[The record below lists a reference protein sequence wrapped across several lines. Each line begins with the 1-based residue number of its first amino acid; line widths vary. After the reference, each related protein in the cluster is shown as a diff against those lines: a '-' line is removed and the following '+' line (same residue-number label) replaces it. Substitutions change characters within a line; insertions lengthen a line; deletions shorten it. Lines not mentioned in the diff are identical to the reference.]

1 MRMAS
6 NDISILTDELIPILE
21 GSLNELTSLKNLLES
36 SAIEQRTAEVC
47 VLFYQRLQ
55 DNYLTNKSS
64 FEKAILSMEKRLIE
78 AGLIQEPEPEPKP
91 EPTEIE
97 KQIIL
102 DTQKQV
108 QKVEEI
114 KQDIIKQEE
123 ELAVAKQIDIKP
135 ADIEE
140 DEEEPKPIE
149 KKLSVLERL
158 KMKHGEDL

>member
-1 MRMAS
+1 MAS
-6 NDISILTDELIPILE
+6 NDISILTDELIPVLE

-64 FEKAILSMEKRLIE
+64 FENAILSMEKRLIE
-78 AGLIQEPEPEPKP
+78 AGLIQEQEPEQKP

-102 DTQKQV
+102 DNQKQIN
-108 QKVEEI
+108 KVEEI
-114 KQDIIKQEE
+114 KQDLIKKEQELSSVKE
-123 ELAVAKQIDIKP
+123 IDIKP
-135 ADIEE
+135 VETVIEEE
-140 DEEEPKPIE
+140 DESKPVE
-149 KKLSVLERL
+149 KKLSVLDRL
-158 KMKHGEDL
+158 KMKHGED